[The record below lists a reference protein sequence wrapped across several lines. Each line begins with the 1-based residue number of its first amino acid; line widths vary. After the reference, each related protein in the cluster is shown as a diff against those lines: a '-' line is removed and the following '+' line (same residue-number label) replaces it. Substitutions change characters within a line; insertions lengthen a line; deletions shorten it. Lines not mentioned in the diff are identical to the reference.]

1 MSEKPVI
8 ASKSP
13 AVMKLEAGEYWWC
26 SCGKSKDQPFC
37 DGSHKGSSFSP
48 QKVVIEESRTV
59 ALCNCKHSAN
69 GAMCD
74 GNDIATLPDFP
85 AEIRAPAGTLAGV
98 SGFQLQFGNTKIL
111 TPGDEPDAL
120 VAMNPAA
127 LKSNIGDLPE
137 GGMLVVNIDSFKS
150 MNLKKAGY
158 ESNPLDDEDFRKK
171 YHLIELDL
179 TGLTKEALKES
190 PLKPSDKVRC
200 KNFFALGFMYY
211 VYGRPLEPTLKFF
224 EQKWGKRLPD
234 LAEANSK
241 VLKAGFNLGD
251 TMETARNR
259 YQVSKAPV
267 QAGVY
272 RKISGNEAL
281 VYGLVTASRKANRE
295 LLYSGYPITPAS
307 PVLEGLSQLKN
318 FGIKCVQAEDEIAAM
333 GVALGASFAGDLTVC
348 ATSGPGMCLKSEFI
362 GLASITEL
370 PLIICNVQRG
380 GPSTGLP
387 TKTEQS
393 DLLQALFSRHGDCPI
408 PVIAAHSPSDCFDCA
423 IEAVRIALTYMTP
436 VILLSDLYV
445 ANGAEPWRV
454 PNVSDIPVIENSFA
468 KIEEEYVIYRRDPK
482 TLARTQAIPG
492 QVGLEHRIGGL
503 EKGEDGGVSY
513 DPDNHEEMSH
523 LRAQK
528 VAGIAKSLDP
538 IEIQGEPEGDLLV
551 IGWGGTYGA
560 ISSAATNLRDEGFSV
575 SNIHLRHLNPLPD
588 DLGDIIGRFKKVIV
602 PELNLGQ
609 LNLLLRAKYLVDVI
623 SYGKL
628 QGKPFKVS
636 ELHEKFLE
644 HLR

>member
-1 MSEKPVI
+1 MIQPKDTFEEIDS
-8 ASKSP
+8 
-13 AVMKLEAGEYWWC
+13 AVVRFAGD
-26 SCGKSKDQPFC
+26 SG
-37 DGSHKGSSFSP
+37 DGMQTVGERFTDSSAF
-48 QKVVIEESRTV
+48 
-59 ALCNCKHSAN
+59 A
-69 GAMCD
+69 

-98 SGFQLQFGNTKIL
+98 SGFQLQFGSRKVL
-111 TPGDEPDAL
+111 TPGDAPDAL

-127 LKSNIGDLPE
+127 LKANIDDLPE
-137 GGMLVVNIDSFKS
+137 GGMLVVNVDSFKS

-158 ESNPLDDEDFRKK
+158 ENNPLEDEEFRKK
-171 YHLIELDL
+171 YHLVELDL

-211 VYGRPLEPTLKFF
+211 VYGRPLEPTLNFF
-224 EQKWGKRLPD
+224 QQKWGKKLPD
-234 LAEANSK
+234 LANANSL

-251 TMETARNR
+251 TLETARNR
-259 YQVSKAPV
+259 YQISKAPV

-281 VYGLVTASRKANRE
+281 VYGLVAASKLCERE

-307 PVLEGLSQLKN
+307 PVLEGLSNLKK
-318 FGIKCVQAEDEIAAM
+318 FGVKCVQAEDEIAAM
-333 GVALGASFAGDLTVC
+333 GVALGASFAGDLSVC

-393 DLLQALFSRHGDCPI
+393 DLLQALFSRHGDCPL
-408 PVIAAHSPSDCFDCA
+408 PVIAAHSPSDCFEVA
-423 IEAVRIALTYMTP
+423 IEAARIAITYMTP

-445 ANGAEPWRV
+445 ANGAEPWLV
-454 PNVSDIPVIENSFA
+454 PNVADLPAIKNSFA
-468 KIEEEYVIYRRDPK
+468 KEDEDYVIYRRDK
-482 TLARTQAIPG
+482 DTLARSQAIPG
-492 QVGLEHRIGGL
+492 QIGLEHRIGGL

-513 DPDNHEEMSH
+513 DPENHEEMSL
-523 LRAQK
+523 LRAHK
-528 VAGIAKSLDP
+528 VAGISKSLDP
-538 IEIQGEPEGDLLV
+538 IEIYGEPEGDLLV

-560 ISSAATNLRDEGFSV
+560 ISSAVKNLRVEGFSV

-588 DLGDIIGRFKKVIV
+588 DLGDIMKRFKKVIV

-609 LNLLLRAKYLVDVI
+609 LSLLLRSKYLIDVI
-623 SYGKL
+623 PYNKL

-636 ELHEKFLE
+636 ELREKFLE
-644 HLR
+644 HINL

>member
-1 MSEKPVI
+1 MSPSTDSFEEI
-8 ASKSP
+8 ES
-13 AVMKLEAGEYWWC
+13 AVVRFAGD
-26 SCGKSKDQPFC
+26 SG
-37 DGSHKGSSFSP
+37 DGMQTVGERFTDSSAF
-48 QKVVIEESRTV
+48 
-59 ALCNCKHSAN
+59 A
-69 GAMCD
+69 

-98 SGFQLQFGNTKIL
+98 SGFQLQFGSRKIL

-127 LKSNIGDLPE
+127 LKANIADLPE
-137 GGMLVVNIDSFKS
+137 GGMLVVNVDSFKK
-150 MNLKKAGY
+150 MNLTKAGY
-158 ESNPLDDEDFRKK
+158 ESSPLEDEEFRKK

-179 TGLTKEALKES
+179 TSLTKEALKES
-190 PLKPSDKVRC
+190 PLKPSDKARC

-224 EQKWGKRLPD
+224 SDKWAKRLPE
-234 LAEANSK
+234 LAEANSIA
-241 VLKAGFNLGD
+241 LKAGFNLGD

-281 VYGLVTASRKANRE
+281 VYGLVAGAKQADRE
-295 LLYSGYPITPAS
+295 LLYAGYPITPAS
-307 PVLEGLSQLKN
+307 PILEGLSALKK
-318 FGIKCVQAEDEIAAM
+318 FGVKTLQAEDEIAAM
-333 GVALGASFAGDLTVC
+333 GMAIGASFAGDISVV

-370 PLIICNVQRG
+370 PVVIVDVQRG

-393 DLLQALFSRHGDCPI
+393 DLLQSLYARHGDCPL
-408 PVIAAHSPSDCFDCA
+408 PVLAAHSPSDCFECA
-423 IEAVRIALTYMTP
+423 IEATRIALTYMTP

-445 ANGAEPWRV
+445 ANGAEPWRI
-454 PNVSDIPVIENSFA
+454 PNVSELAVIDTKFA
-468 KIEEEYVIYRRDPK
+468 DPNEELVVYKRDPE

-492 QVGLEHRIGGL
+492 QPGLEHRIGGL
-503 EKGEDGGVSY
+503 EKSEDGGVSY
-513 DPDNHEEMSH
+513 DPENHENMSH
-523 LRAQK
+523 LRADK
-528 VAGIAKSLDP
+528 INGIAKSYEP
-538 IEIQGEPEGDLLV
+538 INVLGEKEGDVLV

-560 ISSAATNLRDEGFSV
+560 ISSAVKTLQDEGFSV
-575 SNIHLRHLNPLPD
+575 ASIHLRHLNPLPD
-588 DLGDIIGRFKKVIV
+588 DLETLISSFKKIIV

-609 LNLLLRAKYLVDVI
+609 LSTILKAKYVRDI
-623 SYGKL
+623 IGYNKL
-628 QGKPFKVS
+628 QGKPFKVA
-636 ELHEKFLE
+636 ELREQFVK
-644 HLR
+644 HLS

>member
-1 MSEKPVI
+1 MIQSSDSFEEI
-8 ASKSP
+8 DS
-13 AVMKLEAGEYWWC
+13 AVVRFAGD
-26 SCGKSKDQPFC
+26 SG
-37 DGSHKGSSFSP
+37 DGMQTVGERFTDSSAF
-48 QKVVIEESRTV
+48 
-59 ALCNCKHSAN
+59 A
-69 GAMCD
+69 

-98 SGFQLQFGNTKIL
+98 SGFQLQFGNRKIL

-127 LKSNIGDLPE
+127 LKSNIDDLPE
-137 GGMLVVNIDSFKS
+137 GCMLVVNIDAFKS

-158 ESNPLDDEDFRKK
+158 ENNPLEDNEFRKK
-171 YHLIELDL
+171 YHLVELDL
-179 TGLTKEALKES
+179 TGLTKEALTDS

-211 VYGRPLEPTLKFF
+211 VYGRPLEPTLAFF
-224 EQKWGKRLPD
+224 NQKWGKKLPD

-251 TMETARNR
+251 TMESARNR

-267 QAGVY
+267 QSGVY

-281 VYGLVTASRKANRE
+281 VYGLVAASQMADRD

-307 PVLEGLSQLKN
+307 PVLEGLSHLKK
-318 FGIKCVQAEDEIAAM
+318 FGVKCVQAEDEIAAM

-370 PLIICNVQRG
+370 PLILINVQRG

-393 DLLQALFSRHGDCPI
+393 DLLQALFSRHGDCPT
-408 PVIAAHSPSDCFDCA
+408 PVLAAHSPSDCFDCA
-423 IEAVRIALTYMTP
+423 IEAARIAITYMTP

-445 ANGAEPWRV
+445 ANGSEPWCI
-454 PNVSDIPVIENSFA
+454 PNVRELPKIENSFA
-468 KIEEEYVIYRRDPK
+468 STEEEYVIYRRNAD

-513 DPDNHEEMSH
+513 DPKNHEDMSH
-523 LRAQK
+523 LRSDK
-528 VAGIAKSLDP
+528 ITGISKSIDP
-538 IEIQGEPEGDLLV
+538 IEIQGEPEGELLV

-560 ISSAATNLRDEGFSV
+560 ISSATKSLRDEGFSV
-575 SNIHLRHLNPLPD
+575 SNIHLRHLNPFPD
-588 DLGDIIGRFKKVIV
+588 DLENIMKKFKKVIV

-609 LNLLLRAKYLVDVI
+609 LNLLLRAKFLIDVI

-636 ELHEKFLE
+636 ELREKFLE
-644 HLR
+644 HLN

>member
-1 MSEKPVI
+1 
-8 ASKSP
+8 
-13 AVMKLEAGEYWWC
+13 
-26 SCGKSKDQPFC
+26 
-37 DGSHKGSSFSP
+37 
-48 QKVVIEESRTV
+48 
-59 ALCNCKHSAN
+59 
-69 GAMCD
+69 
-74 GNDIATLPDFP
+74 DIATLPDFP

-98 SGFQLQFGNTKIL
+98 SGFQLQFGGSEIL
-111 TPGDEPDAL
+111 TPGDAPDAL

-127 LKSNIGDLPE
+127 LKANVDDLPE
-137 GGMLVVNIDSFKS
+137 GGMLVVNVDSFNK
-150 MNLKKAGY
+150 MNLTKAGY
-158 ESNPLDDEDFRKK
+158 EENPLEDEDFRLK
-171 YHLIELDL
+171 YRLIELDL
-179 TGLTKEALKES
+179 TNLTKEALSES
-190 PLKPSDKVRC
+190 PLKPPEKVRC
-200 KNFFALGFMYY
+200 KNFFALGFTYY
-211 VYGRPLEPTLKFF
+211 VYGRPLEPTLEFF
-224 EQKWGKRLPD
+224 DQKWGKRLPD
-234 LAEANSK
+234 VAEANSLA
-241 VLKAGFNLGD
+241 LKAGYNLGD

-259 YQVSKAPV
+259 YQVSKAAVHP
-267 QAGVY
+267 GVY

-281 VYGLVTASRKANRE
+281 VYGLVVAAGKANRE

-318 FGIKCVQAEDEIAAM
+318 YGVKCVQAEDEIAAM

-393 DLLQALFSRHGDCPI
+393 DLLQALFSRHGDCPL
-408 PVIAAHSPSDCFDCA
+408 PVVAAHSPSDCFDCA
-423 IEAVRIALTYMTP
+423 LEAARIALTYMTP

-445 ANGAEPWRV
+445 ANGAEPWLV
-454 PNVSDIPVIENSFA
+454 PNLSEIPEIKNELA
-468 KIEEEYVIYRRDPK
+468 EPDKEYVIYRRDPE

-492 QVGLEHRIGGL
+492 QFGLEHRIGGL

-513 DPDNHEEMSH
+513 DPENHEEMTH

-528 VAGIAKSLDP
+528 IAGICKSLDAT
-538 IEIQGEPEGDLLV
+538 EVQGEAEGDLLV

-560 ISSAATNLRDEGFSV
+560 ISSAVRLLHDEGYAV
-575 SNIHLRHLNPLPD
+575 SSIHLRHLNPLPA
-588 DLGDIIGRFKKVIV
+588 DLSDILGRFKKVIV

-609 LNLLLRAKYLVDVI
+609 LSLILRAKYLVDI
-623 SYGKL
+623 IPHTKI

-636 ELHEKFLE
+636 ELQQKFLE
-644 HLR
+644 YLI

>member
-1 MSEKPVI
+1 MSPSTDSFEEI
-8 ASKSP
+8 ES
-13 AVMKLEAGEYWWC
+13 AVVRFAGD
-26 SCGKSKDQPFC
+26 SG
-37 DGSHKGSSFSP
+37 DGMQTVGERFTDSSAF
-48 QKVVIEESRTV
+48 
-59 ALCNCKHSAN
+59 A
-69 GAMCD
+69 

-98 SGFQLQFGNTKIL
+98 SGFQLQFGSRKIL

-127 LKSNIGDLPE
+127 LKANIADLPE
-137 GGMLVVNIDSFKS
+137 GGMLVVNVDSFKK
-150 MNLKKAGY
+150 MNLTKAGY
-158 ESNPLDDEDFRKK
+158 ESSPLEDEEFRKK

-179 TGLTKEALKES
+179 TSLTKEALKES
-190 PLKPSDKVRC
+190 PLKPSDKARC

-224 EQKWGKRLPD
+224 SDKWAKRLPE
-234 LAEANSK
+234 LAEANSIA
-241 VLKAGFNLGD
+241 LKAGFNLGD

-281 VYGLVTASRKANRE
+281 VYGLVAGAKQADRE
-295 LLYSGYPITPAS
+295 LLYAGYPITPAS
-307 PVLEGLSQLKN
+307 PILEGLSALKK
-318 FGIKCVQAEDEIAAM
+318 FGVKTLQAEDEIAAM
-333 GVALGASFAGDLTVC
+333 GMAIGASFAGDISVV

-370 PLIICNVQRG
+370 PVVIVDVQRG

-393 DLLQALFSRHGDCPI
+393 DLLQSLYARHGDCPL
-408 PVIAAHSPSDCFDCA
+408 PVLAAHSPSDCFECA
-423 IEAVRIALTYMTP
+423 IEATRIALTYMTP

-445 ANGAEPWRV
+445 ANGAEPWRI
-454 PNVSDIPVIENSFA
+454 PNVSELAVIDTKFA
-468 KIEEEYVIYRRDPK
+468 DPTEELVVYKRDPE

-492 QVGLEHRIGGL
+492 QPGLEHRIGGL
-503 EKGEDGGVSY
+503 EKSEDGGVSY
-513 DPDNHEEMSH
+513 DPENHENMSH
-523 LRAQK
+523 LRSDK
-528 VAGIAKSLDP
+528 INGIAKSYEP
-538 IEIQGEPEGDLLV
+538 INVLGEKEGDVLV

-560 ISSAATNLRDEGFSV
+560 ISSAVKTLQDEGFSIA
-575 SNIHLRHLNPLPD
+575 SIHLRHLNPLPD
-588 DLGDIIGRFKKVIV
+588 DLETLMSSFKKIIV

-609 LNLLLRAKYLVDVI
+609 LSTILKAKYVRDI
-623 SYGKL
+623 IGYNKL
-628 QGKPFKVS
+628 QGKPFKVA
-636 ELHEKFLE
+636 ELREQFVK
-644 HLR
+644 HLS